1 MDRIF
6 SCSPSWLARFIAA
19 SLVCLIATT
28 CAVAQSGM
36 LMNNGGSISAGA
48 NQVSIFADS
57 STNRAKIINYSFNT
71 GAFPIAT
78 WPCTTLGGIVYGGT
92 VPVGTGVATETCL
105 SGNTSGTGI
114 LTENS
119 SGTASWGT
127 TSGNTTTL
135 ATTTGTLT
143 SGDLAKF
150 DGSGNIE
157 DDGISLLTL
166 SGNTTI
172 ATTANANLT
181 SANSGQVVTID
192 SNGNAQASGFTS
204 GGAISACYS
213 QAPVTVNTTS
223 SSAHNLMTCTIPA
236 GALNSQYANLHIEV
250 SGVLSIPSGN
260 TATDVTVA
268 FNLGSTPLTLC
279 TRSSTATTPAN
290 QTNVP
295 WRAVCDATV
304 ETAGSSAAFETAEL
318 LMVPTSTA
326 IAEPYLTNNTST
338 VSSINL
344 MNSQAL
350 QITFA
355 FATAG
360 TTNNTV
366 TQRMLRARVEN

>member
-1 MDRIF
+1 
-6 SCSPSWLARFIAA
+6 
-19 SLVCLIATT
+19 
-28 CAVAQSGM
+28 
-36 LMNNGGSISAGA
+36 MNNGGSISAGA

-223 SSAHNLMTCTIPA
+223 SSCTIPA